1 MWKKSLCICVGVVFV
16 AGVALAQAPGVMQD
30 NPRGTAKEG
39 DTASANQMAQ
49 HWQQNVA
56 RCLLLDNQGQ
66 VILGEFALER
76 AQNPEVR
83 QFAQSMVKG
92 HNECVAKLQRL
103 VPDALTTDALNK
115 RVVAVRT
122 QIKSDKGT
130 MPVSSETGEMA
141 RKMESTGDQKNMG
154 KNFMHMIPAMQQQ
167 MAENC
172 LAYKQ
177 AELSNLDKD
186 EFDRAYISLQVF
198 THVDA
203 LAKLK
208 TFENFAPADLK
219 PIITSE
225 ISAVQSHLDEA
236 KNICKQLHG
245 KISASTSRVNE

>member
-1 MWKKSLCICVGVVFV
+1 MLKKSLCVFLGVVFA
-16 AGVALAQAPGVMQD
+16 AGLALAQSPGVMKD
-30 NPRGTAKEG
+30 NPRGTMKEG
-39 DTASANQMAQ
+39 DAASADQMAQ

-66 VILGEFALER
+66 VVLGEFALER

-92 HNECVAKLQRL
+92 HNECVAKLQRF

-115 RVVAVRT
+115 QVMAIRA
-122 QIKSDKGT
+122 QIKSEKGT
-130 MPVSSETGEMA
+130 MPVSSEMGDMS
-141 RKMESTGDQKNMG
+141 RKMESVGDQKNMG

-186 EFDRAYISLQVF
+186 EFDRAYVGLQIF

-203 LAKLK
+203 LAKLR

-236 KNICKQLHG
+236 KKICKQLNG
-245 KISASTSRVNE
+245 KSATSTNRTNE